1 MSRPGRALGRLHRP
15 VLTVVIP
22 LDGDVPDT
30 GSGLEGVADAVSLTA
45 SAPREAGVAAL
56 APTSDGVE
64 PTIRSVLGQSL
75 GDLEVLAVAGAPG
88 AGGRVSPRRV
98 RSTAPGRAGPPCTSH
113 ARGGDRRCHAQRA
126 SVRAHRP
133 EPSRDRR

>member
-45 SAPREAGVAAL
+45 SAPREAGVAAP

-88 AGGRVSPRRV
+88 AGGRVSPAVSAARHLAEPHFT
-98 RSTAPGRAGPPCTSH
+98 TAPT
-113 ARGGDRRCHAQRA
+113 GGHM
-126 SVRAHRP
+126 
-133 EPSRDRR
+133 